1 MNAPASSRDAFLAP
15 SREQPPAK
23 AGSFRLRLKAGFSRP
38 QGPTVC
44 GPRTLRSVYRCSRLA
59 TDFVQTQSHLIRWQ
73 DQIAAGVYDPNR
85 RRSAFQQVPGASERV
100 INRCIPCVARFGA
113 VCRFGRH
120 EITRRHSGLP
130 FVFFLPPHSAVAWHR
145 YVIAGRPGIYSDPE
159 RAAPS
164 RRETIRLKHVATI
177 LDLCYRFIGRS
188 VGVPLDEK
196 SNPNAWKPSATKE
209 TGAARLESQAPFRQQ
224 PPGLSD
230 RGDWRLGRRP

>member
-59 TDFVQTQSHLIRWQ
+59 TDFEQTQSHLIRWQ

-85 RRSAFQQVPGASERV
+85 RRSAFQQALGASERV
-100 INRCIPCVARFGA
+100 INRCISCVARFGA

-120 EITRRHSGLP
+120 EITRRHSGP
-130 FVFFLPPHSAVAWHR
+130 PVCFFAVAFSGSMASKRHR
-145 YVIAGRPGIYSDPE
+145 EQARNLP
-159 RAAPS
+159 
-164 RRETIRLKHVATI
+164 
-177 LDLCYRFIGRS
+177 RFIPRS
-188 VGVPLDEK
+188 GAL
-196 SNPNAWKPSATKE
+196 SATKFE
-209 TGAARLESQAPFRQQ
+209 IVALAARMLAP
-224 PPGLSD
+224 
-230 RGDWRLGRRP
+230 RLLRIAQMRRNHEIERHP